1 MREFNNFSQMNWIKT
16 TLLWQAF
23 LWQAF
28 LPAFATTGLAIEKK
42 DPPGPNNVLTKKE
55 IRQGWVLLFDGKT
68 TNGWHNYLKEGVSG
82 WKAVNGELMTE
93 GKNGDIVTDT
103 DVANFELSVDWKIR
117 EKGNSGIF
125 YYIVEDPQ
133 NKRMYESG
141 PEFQIIDNE
150 NYPQKLAPNQV
161 TGSASDVL
169 PPSGDFTKP
178 IGEWNVTRIIVKN
191 GKAEHW
197 LNGTKILSYDLDSE
211 AWKEAVKN
219 SKFAALNYAKT
230 RKGKIGLQD
239 HGDFVAYR
247 NIKLRRLD

>member
-1 MREFNNFSQMNWIKT
+1 MKKWIKAV
-16 TLLWQAF
+16 LLRQAF
-23 LWQAF
+23 L
-28 LPAFATTGLAIEKK
+28 LTLSTTVLAGEKK
-42 DPPGPNNVLTKKE
+42 EQSDRNNVLTKKE

-68 TNGWHNYLKEGVSG
+68 TNGWHNYLKEGISG
-82 WKAVNGELMTE
+82 WKAVDGELTTE

-103 DVANFELSVDWKIR
+103 EVANFELTIDWKIR

-150 NYPQKLAPNQV
+150 NYPQKLTPNQV

-178 IGEWNVTRIIVKN
+178 IGEWNVTRIVVKN

-197 LNGTKILSYDLDSE
+197 LNGTKILSYDLDSA